1 MDRRFLNAYV
11 DPAPFRLLGRSLYP
25 WCLKYRVRLMA
36 LDSPLL
42 TGSRGI
48 TPADLIFACQVC
60 AEEQLGAI
68 GWRDQLRIVSL
79 ENNPAK
85 FERLLEAFA
94 GYILVQDWPKFW
106 EQSKAKAGGGGDKG
120 VPWPL
125 SIVANL
131 IASGIEEKRAWEMPE
146 CQAIWLNS
154 ALAIRKGADVAIMS
168 PEEEAFIAEEL
179 AKDKAAAAAESPSNP
194 AKETPDD
201 GTIPGA

>member
-1 MDRRFLNAYV
+1 M
-11 DPAPFRLLGRSLYP
+11 YP

-36 LDSPLL
+36 FDSPLV
-42 TGSRGI
+42 TGSRDI
-48 TPADLIFACQVC
+48 TPADLLFACQVC
-60 AEEQLGAI
+60 AEEELGGPI
-68 GWRDQLRIVSL
+68 GWLDKLRILSL
-79 ENNPAK
+79 GRNPAK
-85 FERLLEAFA
+85 FERLLLAFA
-94 GYILVQDWPKFW
+94 GYILVDDWPKFW
-106 EQSKAKAGGGGDKG
+106 EQTKSKSGGDKG

-168 PEEEAFIAEEL
+168 PEEEAFMAEEE
-179 AKDKAAAAAESPSNP
+179 AKEQAAASASNS
-194 AKETPDD
+194 AKENTPD

>member
-1 MDRRFLNAYV
+1 MDRRFLNAYI
-11 DPAPFRLLGRSLYP
+11 DPAPFRLLGRTLYP
-25 WCLKYRVRLMA
+25 WCLKYRVRLVA
-36 LDSPLL
+36 FDSPLV

-60 AEEQLGAI
+60 AEEELGGQI
-68 GWRDQLRIVSL
+68 GWVDKLRIMSL
-79 ENNPAK
+79 VRNPDK

-94 GYILVQDWPKFW
+94 GYVLVDNWPKFW
-106 EQSKAKAGGGGDKG
+106 EQTKAKSGGGDKG

-131 IASGIEEKRAWEMPE
+131 IASGIPEKRAWEMPE

-168 PEEEAFIAEEL
+168 PEEEAFMAEEE
-179 AKDKAAAAAESPSNP
+179 AKEAASNP
-194 AKETPDD
+194 AKESTP
-201 GTIPGA
+201 